1 MSLDLPLVFAVLM
14 GLAILLYVVL
24 DGYDLGVGMLMPA
37 ADAGEQELMVASIGP
52 FWDANET
59 WLVLG
64 VGLLLVAFPAAH
76 GIVLGALYLP
86 VAAMLIGLMLRGV
99 AFEFRV
105 KAEGW
110 QGGLWNWLFWFGSFL
125 ASFAQGLML
134 GRYITGFHSGFA
146 YYVFAMLVGA
156 ALCGGYVLLGA
167 TWLIFK
173 TEGPLQKKALA
184 WARWGLIWVALGVAL
199 VSLGTPLVSQTVY
212 AKWFDFPRTLVLM
225 LLPLATLASGWL
237 VWSTTGRLK
246 RGEREWDWMPF
257 AASVAIFVLAFAGL
271 AYSLFPYVVMDRMTI
286 WDAASHPSALKFM
299 LVGVAIVLPFLI
311 AYTAFAYRVF
321 RGKARAGLYE

>member
-1 MSLDLPLVFAVLM
+1 MSLDLPLVFAALM
-14 GLAILLYVVL
+14 GWAILMYVVL

-37 ADAGEQELMVASIGP
+37 ADAHEQELMVAAIGP

-64 VGLLLVAFPAAH
+64 VGILLVAFPVAH
-76 GIVLGALYLP
+76 GVVLGALYLP

-110 QGGLWNWLFWFGSFL
+110 HRGLWNWLFWFGSFL

-134 GRYITGFHSGFA
+134 GRYITGFHPGFG

-156 ALCGGYVLLGA
+156 SLCGGYVLLGA
-167 TWLIFK
+167 TWLILK
-173 TEGPLQKKALA
+173 TEGALQKKALA
-184 WARWGLIWVALGVAL
+184 WARWGLLWVALGVAL
-199 VSLGTPLVSQTVY
+199 VSLATPLVSVTVQ
-212 AKWFDFPRTLVLM
+212 AKWFDFPRTLALM
-225 LLPLATLASGWL
+225 LLPLATLAAGWL
-237 VWSTTGRLK
+237 VWVTTGRLR

-257 AASVAIFVLAFAGL
+257 AATVAIFALAFAGL
-271 AYSLFPYVVMDRMTI
+271 AYSLFPYVVIDRMTI
-286 WDAASHPSALKFM
+286 REAAAHPSALKFM
-299 LVGVAIVLPFLI
+299 LVGVAIVFPFLI